1 MRGFNLNAVLA
12 ALCLFWAAAVSIAI
26 LHLGNRARPEPDFSL
41 CPLCS
46 RPVVPPSKVEWSLH
60 PNSI

>member
-1 MRGFNLNAVLA
+1 MMRGFSLNAVLA

-26 LHLGNRARPEPDFSL
+26 LHLGSRHRPEPDLSL

-46 RPVVPPSKVEWSLH
+46 RPVPPSQTEWQLH
-60 PNSI
+60 PETP